1 MHLSHRLLRLRLRGN
16 GLGTSRKFPRK
27 WPAKTLYEL
36 LGVRPDDDAKT
47 LQSAFRDAAKAHH
60 PDLHPSDPHATW
72 RFTQIAT
79 AYEILRNTEQRD
91 AYDEMLALERERRR
105 ARLARII
112 VVVSDTVAIVALTA
126 VIVGGYTLFAQMSK
140 TSVEAT
146 KVVEPAA
153 PTDTGLRGEPSGKS
167 TRVELAD
174 APIAPSAA
182 ALDKKSHEPLIM
194 AQGDPVPDPAGS
206 DSEVAKAV
214 DALVAAVARGD
225 MGNDADHQ
233 KRDGDPAA
241 APTGSNSEV
250 AKAVDALVAAV
261 ARGDMGSDADHQKR
275 DGDPA
280 AAPTGSN
287 SKVAK
292 AVEALVAAVARGDM
306 GSDADHQK
314 RDGDPAAAPTGSNS
328 EVAKAVDALVAAVN
342 RGDMGSGADQHKR
355 NDESHSLDQTRAASA
370 EPQSS
375 SSEKDK
381 SPSSDLAI
389 PDEKHDVRTSAKLR
403 AHAKRPATDRTFV
416 RQAAVESRDMSRAA
430 LESRNTSSCASSC
443 SDRAP
448 PLFGLGF

>member
-36 LGVRPDDDAKT
+36 LGVHPDDDAKT
-47 LQSAFRDAAKAHH
+47 LHSAFRDAAKAHH

-112 VVVSDTVAIVALTA
+112 VVVSDTAAIVALTA
-126 VIVGGYTLFAQMSK
+126 VIGGGYTLFAQMSK

-174 APIAPSAA
+174 APIAPGAA

-214 DALVAAVARGD
+214 D
-225 MGNDADHQ
+225 
-233 KRDGDPAA
+233 
-241 APTGSNSEV
+241 
-250 AKAVDALVAAV
+250 
-261 ARGDMGSDADHQKR
+261 
-275 DGDPA
+275 
-280 AAPTGSN
+280 
-287 SKVAK
+287 
-292 AVEALVAAVARGDM
+292 ALVAAVARGDM

-355 NDESHSLDQTRAASA
+355 NDESHSLDQTRVASA

>member
-174 APIAPSAA
+174 APIAPCAA

-214 DALVAAVARGD
+214 D
-225 MGNDADHQ
+225 
-233 KRDGDPAA
+233 
-241 APTGSNSEV
+241 
-250 AKAVDALVAAV
+250 
-261 ARGDMGSDADHQKR
+261 
-275 DGDPA
+275 
-280 AAPTGSN
+280 
-287 SKVAK
+287 
-292 AVEALVAAVARGDM
+292 ALVAAVARGDM

>member
-16 GLGTSRKFPRK
+16 GFGTSRKFPRK

-47 LQSAFRDAAKAHH
+47 LHSAFRDAAKAHH

-225 MGNDADHQ
+225 MG
-233 KRDGDPAA
+233 
-241 APTGSNSEV
+241 
-250 AKAVDALVAAV
+250 
-261 ARGDMGSDADHQKR
+261 SDADHQKR

-280 AAPTGSN
+280 A
-287 SKVAK
+287 
-292 AVEALVAAVARGDM
+292 D
-306 GSDADHQK
+306 
-314 RDGDPAAAPTGSNS
+314 PTGSNS

-355 NDESHSLDQTRAASA
+355 NDESHSLDQTRVASA

-389 PDEKHDVRTSAKLR
+389 PDEKHDMRTSAKLR

>member
-1 MHLSHRLLRLRLRGN
+1 MHLSHRLLRLRLR

-36 LGVRPDDDAKT
+36 LGVHPDDDAKT
-47 LQSAFRDAAKAHH
+47 LHSAFRDAAKAHH

-174 APIAPSAA
+174 APIAPGAA

-225 MGNDADHQ
+225 MGSDADHQ

-250 AKAVDALVAAV
+250 AKAVD
-261 ARGDMGSDADHQKR
+261 
-275 DGDPA
+275 
-280 AAPTGSN
+280 
-287 SKVAK
+287 
-292 AVEALVAAVARGDM
+292 ALVAAVARGDM

-355 NDESHSLDQTRAASA
+355 NDESHSLDQTRVASA

-389 PDEKHDVRTSAKLR
+389 PDEKHDMRTSAKLR

>member
-1 MHLSHRLLRLRLRGN
+1 MRLSHRLLRLRLRGN

-47 LQSAFRDAAKAHH
+47 LHSAFRDAAKAHH

-225 MGNDADHQ
+225 MG
-233 KRDGDPAA
+233 
-241 APTGSNSEV
+241 
-250 AKAVDALVAAV
+250 
-261 ARGDMGSDADHQKR
+261 
-275 DGDPA
+275 
-280 AAPTGSN
+280 
-287 SKVAK
+287 
-292 AVEALVAAVARGDM
+292 
-306 GSDADHQK
+306 SDADHQK

-355 NDESHSLDQTRAASA
+355 NDESHSLDQTRVASA

>member
-16 GLGTSRKFPRK
+16 GFGTSRKFPRK

-47 LQSAFRDAAKAHH
+47 LHSAFRDAAKAHH

-105 ARLARII
+105 ARLGRII
-112 VVVSDTVAIVALTA
+112 VVVSDTVAIVALAA

-140 TSVEAT
+140 TSMEAT

-206 DSEVAKAV
+206 D
-214 DALVAAVARGD
+214 G
-225 MGNDADHQ
+225 
-233 KRDGDPAA
+233 
-241 APTGSNSEV
+241 
-250 AKAVDALVAAV
+250 
-261 ARGDMGSDADHQKR
+261 
-275 DGDPA
+275 
-280 AAPTGSN
+280 
-287 SKVAK
+287 
-292 AVEALVAAVARGDM
+292 
-306 GSDADHQK
+306 
-314 RDGDPAAAPTGSNS
+314 

-355 NDESHSLDQTRAASA
+355 NDESHSLDQTRVASA

-430 LESRNTSSCASSC
+430 LESRNTTSCASSC

>member
-1 MHLSHRLLRLRLRGN
+1 
-16 GLGTSRKFPRK
+16 
-27 WPAKTLYEL
+27 
-36 LGVRPDDDAKT
+36 
-47 LQSAFRDAAKAHH
+47 
-60 PDLHPSDPHATW
+60 
-72 RFTQIAT
+72 
-79 AYEILRNTEQRD
+79 
-91 AYDEMLALERERRR
+91 
-105 ARLARII
+105 
-112 VVVSDTVAIVALTA
+112 
-126 VIVGGYTLFAQMSK
+126 
-140 TSVEAT
+140 
-146 KVVEPAA
+146 
-153 PTDTGLRGEPSGKS
+153 
-167 TRVELAD
+167 
-174 APIAPSAA
+174 
-182 ALDKKSHEPLIM
+182 
-194 AQGDPVPDPAGS
+194 
-206 DSEVAKAV
+206 
-214 DALVAAVARGD
+214 
-225 MGNDADHQ
+225 
-233 KRDGDPAA
+233 
-241 APTGSNSEV
+241 
-250 AKAVDALVAAV
+250 
-261 ARGDMGSDADHQKR
+261 MGSDADHHKR